1 MLNQR
6 TNQVARSWIKSGR
19 SFTLMRR
26 VLFELRLQR
35 ALIMFDE
42 SFLIWRLQKKV
53 GLKIRTHKRILLD
66 LRNAYSDKKCLILG
80 NGPSF
85 EPDDLNYFEDHVKI
99 GFNNAGLKEFANQ
112 IDIIIIEDPIVAH
125 EMSKSRRLKD
135 FNGLLLVAIHNSH
148 LNFSRSAVYFKT
160 DFPIDTPLSVKRSF
174 STDFSKISFLGGSV
188 SYLGFQLAYYLGVR
202 EVSLIGF
209 DHGYGK
215 AFQLKHGD
223 EYKRIK
229 LDEEDHQLLSEQ
241 YGDSHNPYIQTGNPF
256 NVLPLKFLEDSFE
269 VANEYF
275 LAKGVSIINRS
286 RESSLSVFPR
296 SGFDS

>member
-1 MLNQR
+1 MVSQM
-6 TNQVARSWIKSGR
+6 TRSWFRSGYRHSFLKRLFYEIK
-19 SFTLMRR
+19 
-26 VLFELRLQR
+26 LQR

-42 SFLIWRLQKKV
+42 SFLIWRLQKKM

-66 LRNAYSDKKCLILG
+66 LRNTYSDKKCLILG

-85 EPDDLNYFEDHVKI
+85 KPDDLNYFEDYIKI
-99 GFNNAGLKEFANQ
+99 GFNNAGLREFANK

-125 EMSKSRRLKD
+125 ELSKSKRLKD
-135 FNGLLLVAIHNSH
+135 FNGLLLIAIHNSH
-148 LNFSRSAVYFKT
+148 LNFPRPVVFFKT
-160 DFPIDTPLSVKRSF
+160 DFPIDTTLSAKRSF

-188 SYLGFQLAYYLGVR
+188 SYLGFQLAYYLGVN

-215 AFQLKHGD
+215 EFHQKHGRK
-223 EYKRIK
+223 YKRIQ
-229 LDEEDHQLLSEQ
+229 LDEEDYHLLSKQ
-241 YGDSHNPYIQTGNPF
+241 YKDADTPYIQTGNPF

-286 RESSLSVFPR
+286 RESNLSIFPR